1 MRWGCMVGIWQDR
14 GAQQKNTRT
23 SATQTLLY
31 SFVEGEVPPL
41 EIIDMRPAVPFE
53 QIMSGKTLNIFK
65 HFKPWKLAA

>member
-1 MRWGCMVGIWQDR
+1 MCWGCMVEIWQDR

-53 QIMSGKTLNIFK
+53 QIISGKTLSILN
-65 HFKPWKLAA
+65 HGN